1 MKLVSLLFKH
11 VVGNQASIA
20 ITAQWAHFSFENQ
33 KTVKYLTR
41 DCNSVLDTTLP
52 FWIVVHARLLIWAFF
67 SSLHVLIRVCM
78 FIKFLDHLR

>member
-33 KTVKYLTR
+33 KTVNEF
-41 DCNSVLDTTLP
+41 DE
-52 FWIVVHARLLIWAFF
+52 RLQ
-67 SSLHVLIRVCM
+67 
-78 FIKFLDHLR
+78 

>member
-33 KTVKYLTR
+33 KTVNEFDK
-41 DCNSVLDTTLP
+41 
-52 FWIVVHARLLIWAFF
+52 RLQ
-67 SSLHVLIRVCM
+67 
-78 FIKFLDHLR
+78 